1 MNHDESNERGT
12 KFSTSTGTGTE
23 DGDPC
28 DLTEISA
35 TFCFVLFCFK
45 CFLKFLQ
52 VRGACDNSWKFA
64 NFKIYVSTKFST

>member
-35 TFCFVLFCFK
+35 TFCFVLFCF
-45 CFLKFLQ
+45 LKMF
-52 VRGACDNSWKFA
+52 
-64 NFKIYVSTKFST
+64 FKILVGEGCM